1 MNIKK
6 YATHSDFEPFGCE
19 IVHTNYPSKENLVET
34 CLENISPV
42 SISSLN
48 MDYKE
53 FLSCDLVILLCS
65 VFVGSI
71 SSSCFS
77 RKLSI
82 RGNKAYN
89 FIHMAGAIDIPILAI
104 PINGFTNHEQ
114 FMFYSNH
121 FIIPEDE
128 LPNRLKEYNL
138 NQNSKVIV
146 FISDYSSWHYTQIA
160 GSFRYILEELRK
172 YEN

>member
-6 YATHSDFEPFGCE
+6 YATHSDFEPFGFG
-19 IVHTNYPSKENLVET
+19 IVHTNYPPKENFVET

-48 MDYKE
+48 IDYKM
-53 FLSCDLVILLCS
+53 FLECDLVILLCS
-65 VFVGSI
+65 VYVGSI
-71 SSSCFS
+71 STSCFS

-82 RGNKAYN
+82 SGNKAYN
-89 FIHMAGAIDIPILAI
+89 FIHMAGVLDIPLLAI
-104 PINGFTNHEQ
+104 PINEFTNDEQ
-114 FMFYSNH
+114 CMFYPNH

-128 LPNRLKEYNL
+128 LQHRLKEYNL
-138 NQNSKVIV
+138 NQDSKVIV
-146 FISDYSSWHYTQIA
+146 FISDYSSWHYIHIA
-160 GSFRYILEELRK
+160 GLFRYILEELRK